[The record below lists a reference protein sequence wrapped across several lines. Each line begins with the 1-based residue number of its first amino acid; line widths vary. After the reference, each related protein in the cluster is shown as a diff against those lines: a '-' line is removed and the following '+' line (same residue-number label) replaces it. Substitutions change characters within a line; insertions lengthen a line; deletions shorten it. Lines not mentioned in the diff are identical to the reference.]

1 MIMVTWVL
9 MELMRS
15 EVSKF
20 LQNFIV
26 KNKTRAWPKK
36 NFFEV
41 SMTC

>member
-1 MIMVTWVL
+1 MVTWVL
-9 MELMRS
+9 MELIRS

-20 LQNFIV
+20 LENFIV
-26 KNKTRAWPKK
+26 KNKAQAWPKK